1 MPPTSWPEV
10 LQWPE
15 ATPSHKLF
23 AKWAIKAG
31 YTNVNDALL
40 WFGDNVGPDYEWKP
54 TGEYLDDAATHDPEA
69 AKWMKLFN
77 AYEDIVFDWPEEY
90 RLRDLEDADFTISI
104 DQLPDLLNQLYSLDK
119 DGEPEDTPKAKP
131 KAPPKDKP
139 TDPPED
145 EVDEARV
152 NDINFG
158 HTVGQGSWIVYDP
171 QTKQIKKRFKTHT
184 AGKSYAKTHNLG
196 FASSEF
202 YFDRVKG
209 SEVAEDNEHE
219 GVTVKNSLHTII
231 RVATHLEK
239 QMGDDEDFPEWVSEK
254 IGSVKDQMVGV
265 MDYEISDKEVK
276 GLDEDFDLQPT
287 ELMELMS
294 FLREYAVPI
303 AAFSAVVAAYGLH
316 KAVLLLKAHKGQF
329 TRFASNILNKID
341 QRVVQPIASKLTDI
355 QSKMAE
361 GVAEGL
367 GMWGGGD
374 DNKKSKTVS
383 DLERSRNEKKQSADR
398 ARAEERDR
406 AWWKAQ
412 DDAAKAGKDTF
423 EFDGKTHP
431 IKEEETDYSKRRQ
444 RERDIDA
451 GKPVEP
457 EDEDDGETDYSR
469 RRAQQKKELEL
480 GESTNYWTKL
490 QNEKNTRLNS
500 LVNELKESIEKK

>member
-40 WFGDNVGPDYEWKP
+40 WFGDNVGPDYDWKP
-54 TGEYLDDAATHDPEA
+54 TGEYLDVAAKHDPEA
-69 AKWMKLFN
+69 AEWMRLFY
-77 AYEDIVFDWPEEY
+77 AYDNIVMDWPAEY

-119 DGEPEDTPKAKP
+119 DGDPEGTPKDKP
-131 KAPPKDKP
+131 KALPKDKP
-139 TDPPED
+139 TEPPED
-145 EVDEARV
+145 EVNESQTTYPNAEVIKSRNGKPVGEIYQDANGWGCYHYRLDDGASHMDSRDEAFDELRAFHDGREIREARRIAASRSTRASLAKLAKL
-152 NDINFG
+152 NAM
-158 HTVGQGSWIVYDP
+158 SPEERKAYDQKRAE
-171 QTKQIKKRFKTHT
+171 QTRKR
-184 AGKSYAKTHNLG
+184 
-196 FASSEF
+196 
-202 YFDRVKG
+202 
-209 SEVAEDNEHE
+209 
-219 GVTVKNSLHTII
+219 
-231 RVATHLEK
+231 
-239 QMGDDEDFPEWVSEK
+239 DDARIERE
-254 IGSVKDQMVGV
+254 
-265 MDYEISDKEVK
+265 
-276 GLDEDFDLQPT
+276 
-287 ELMELMS
+287 
-294 FLREYAVPI
+294 RAEYARKQ
-303 AAFSAVVAAYGLH
+303 AA
-316 KAVLLLKAHKGQF
+316 KK
-329 TRFASNILNKID
+329 
-341 QRVVQPIASKLTDI
+341 
-355 QSKMAE
+355 

-490 QNEKNTRLNS
+490 QHEKNTRLNS